1 MIRKLSIVFAAGSLG
16 GLLNGIAVWGLG
28 SAGVAAALG
37 VNLAPSITPE
47 WLYPRIVWG
56 GIWGVLFL
64 IPLRGSHFVKGLF
77 WSLGPSA
84 VQLFVVFPMKA
95 NKGMMGLDL
104 GTLTPIFVLFYNAV
118 WGVSAAYWLKFSGQG
133 K

>member
-16 GLLNGIAVWGLG
+16 GLLNGIAVWGFG

-64 IPLRGSHFVKGLF
+64 IPLRGSYFVKGLF

-104 GTLTPIFVLFYNAV
+104 GTLTPLFVIFYNAV